1 MARISTYAVDSTI
14 APNDKLI
21 GTDAEDSDLTKNYL
35 ISALTQYIL
44 GSTANEALVIKD
56 NQGASLFKITN
67 DGDAI
72 FLSGNYIKVQSG
84 TTADRPS
91 APTNSIMRYNTTTN
105 KFEGYANGVWVDFH

>member
-35 ISALTQYIL
+35 ISGLTQYIL
-44 GSTANEALVIKD
+44 GSTATEALVIKD
-56 NQGASLFKITN
+56 NSGSALFKVTE

-72 FLSGNYIKVQSG
+72 FLSGNYIKVQDG
-84 TTADRPS
+84 TTAERPS
-91 APTNSIMRYNTTTN
+91 TPSNSMMRYNTTTN